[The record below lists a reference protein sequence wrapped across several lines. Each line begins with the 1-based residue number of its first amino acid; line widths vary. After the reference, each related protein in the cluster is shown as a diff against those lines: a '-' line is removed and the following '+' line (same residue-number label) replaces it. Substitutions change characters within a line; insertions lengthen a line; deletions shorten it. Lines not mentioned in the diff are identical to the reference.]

1 VNFVKDGHYQFLLK
15 YFPDNIIFIRFKTLL
30 SEVIAILNKLGIKD
44 KIRIDIESF
53 KMMILDYFTDIAR
66 LKDFQ
71 DIEHTN
77 VQKIYGYELYW
88 FLRRHPIQIVQD
100 FLQNFDI
107 NEKVAIALFLPKIL
121 KEAGIDPTKMSV
133 KIEYNFIN
141 LLFYNLKYRTYT
153 QQSLELM
160 IAAFFTGHQ
169 WESGGLF

>member
-1 VNFVKDGHYQFLLK
+1 MNFVKDDHYLFLLE
-15 YFPDNIIFIRFKTLL
+15 YFPDNIIFIRFRTLL
-30 SEVIAILNKLGIKD
+30 SEVIAILEKMNITD
-44 KIRIDIESF
+44 KVRIDIESF

-71 DIEHTN
+71 NIEHVN

-100 FLQNFDI
+100 SPGTFDI

-121 KEAGIDPTKMSV
+121 KEAGIDPV
-133 KIEYNFIN
+133 KPSSKIGCSFIN

-153 QQSLELM
+153 QRSLELM
-160 IAAFFTGHQ
+160 IDAFLSGHQ
-169 WESGGLF
+169 WDKQEKT